1 MESKIEPRKNFY
13 SNEMNYDRMESKLE
27 DVAKTLTLAE
37 VLKMIREISWDMVYY
52 NSQED
57 CGIIYKDEAY
67 TEQNRWEACQLQSF
81 LRTACDLFGQSIL
94 DHREFGDYLNH
105 WLNGGAM
112 ELQIEN
118 LKNEIDSLKEQIQDW
133 KDRCY
138 DLECE
143 MRENND

>member
-1 MESKIEPRKNFY
+1 MESKIEPRQNFY
-13 SNEMNYDRMESKLE
+13 SNEINYERMESKLE
-27 DVAKTLTLAE
+27 DVARTLTLAE

-52 NSQED
+52 NDKEN
-57 CGIIYKDEAY
+57 CGIIYKDDKY

-112 ELQIEN
+112 EM
-118 LKNEIDSLKEQIQDW
+118 EIAKLKEKID
-133 KDRCY
+133 KLKEE
-138 DLECE
+138 LEYE
-143 MRENND
+143 RSRNDTK